1 MWKKK
6 KKRDLVNEMGRLRD
20 REGFG
25 VKMKKNGEDLREIE
39 GVGYGG
45 FREREGRKR
54 ENVFSEE
61 DEVRGKGNSTAIK
74 NLDRGL

>member
-1 MWKKK
+1 MKFV
-6 KKRDLVNEMGRLRD
+6 DEMGILSERK
-20 REGFG
+20 EFG

-54 ENVFSEE
+54 EKQLSDE
-61 DEVRGKGNSTAIK
+61 DELRGKGNDTAI
-74 NLDRGL
+74 NSLDRSL

>member
-1 MWKKK
+1 
-6 KKRDLVNEMGRLRD
+6 VVEMGRLSERK
-20 REGFG
+20 EIG

-54 ENVFSEE
+54 EKVLSEE
-61 DEVRGKGNSTAIK
+61 DEIKGKRNGITVK
-74 NLDRGL
+74 NLNCGP